1 MIPFH
6 HEHAEVNII
15 VRRSQEVHGLPK
27 LCLVGGLNNGTH
39 KKTLMNYFRVTL
51 QLTYCQGGLFNIE
64 LYMIT
69 VHNTT

>member
-39 KKTLMNYFRVTL
+39 KKNIDELL
-51 QLTYCQGGLFNIE
+51 QSNFAINLLSRWTF
-64 LYMIT
+64 
-69 VHNTT
+69 